1 MTEEFDLFTSERLLS
16 THSSLMDFIM
26 TCKKKK
32 GGEKYPSITM
42 SQKLSIV
49 NIFQLKLG
57 SILKVALLKFLLF
70 SKQEAFIFAG

>member
-32 GGEKYPSITM
+32 KTRRKISIYYNVT
-42 SQKLSIV
+42 KIV
-49 NIFQLKLG
+49 HC
-57 SILKVALLKFLLF
+57 
-70 SKQEAFIFAG
+70 

>member
-32 GGEKYPSITM
+32 RRKISIYYNVT
-42 SQKLSIV
+42 KIV
-49 NIFQLKLG
+49 HC
-57 SILKVALLKFLLF
+57 
-70 SKQEAFIFAG
+70 

>member
-32 GGEKYPSITM
+32 NKEKNLHLLQCHKNCP
-42 SQKLSIV
+42 
-49 NIFQLKLG
+49 
-57 SILKVALLKFLLF
+57 LLKTWIYPKSRSSRIPSFLLTGSF
-70 SKQEAFIFAG
+70 HLY